1 MNLPNKITVAR
12 ILFIPLMI
20 IIPFFGLD
28 NILFGGVTLGNF
40 IVLIIF
46 LIASFTDFLDGY
58 LARKNNIVTTFGKF
72 LDPIADKLLVLAA
85 LIMLVEQG
93 IVPGWIPIIIAAREF
108 IVSGIR
114 MLAAGEGNVI
124 AASWLGK
131 VKTVSQMVAI
141 SLAFLGSG
149 AFMAWTKM
157 QAMIYELKV
166 DPENIYEQAGYPL
179 YMNVP
184 VGLNVSWV
192 INLLMSIAMLV
203 AVGTTIWSGIDYF
216 MKSKEV
222 ILKSK

>member
-12 ILFIPLMI
+12 ILLIPIMI

-141 SLAFLGSG
+141 ALAFLSTNTFMQFIDGTLAGG
-149 AFMAWTKM
+149 ALA
-157 QAMIYELKV
+157 L
-166 DPENIYEQAGYPL
+166 NI
-179 YMNVP
+179 
-184 VGLNVSWV
+184 
-192 INLLMSIAMLV
+192 LMSVGMLISV
-203 AVGTTIWSGIDYF
+203 ITTIYSGVDYF
-216 MKSKEV
+216 IKSKDV
-222 ILKSK
+222 VLKSK